1 MSNNED
7 YITGKKFQTLK
18 PWVKGNNSV
27 TPAHF
32 YRDYKIVFNNTI
44 FIALDIKIPL
54 YKANTVDTSNISSVR
69 LKNTQYIKKA
79 LEMLDIDVDDTDC
92 PLTDRQR
99 KDVLDVCGEPPTSS
113 YNLYFITI
121 QKNDYEELVYIG
133 KTDSKESRFKN
144 GHLAALK
151 LHDPKYSQYEKYVY
165 FGTITF
171 MTDLGEYLP
180 LECICDTDWSAKLLD
195 DLERV
200 LITKLNPVLNT
211 KHDDSRIIEKEK
223 YVITIENM
231 TGSDFLNMSIDYTF

>member
-1 MSNNED
+1 MPNNTD
-7 YITGKKFQTLK
+7 SFVGTKFQTLK

-32 YRDYKIVFNNTI
+32 YRDYKIAFNNQI
-44 FIALDIKIPL
+44 FVALDIKIPL

-69 LKNTQYIKKA
+69 SKNIQYIEKA
-79 LEMLDIDVDDTDC
+79 LEMLDMDVDDTDC
-92 PLTDRQR
+92 PLTARQK
-99 KDVLDVCGEPPTSS
+99 KDVLEVCGEPPTSS

-121 QKNDYEELVYIG
+121 QKDDYEQLVYIG
-133 KTDSKESRFKN
+133 KTDSQDSRFKN

-171 MTDLGEYLP
+171 MTNLNEYLP
-180 LECICDTDWSAKLLD
+180 LECICDTDWSAYLLD

-200 LITKLNPVLNT
+200 LIRKLDPVLNT
-211 KHDDSRIIEKEK
+211 KHDESRIIEKEE
-223 YVITIENM
+223 YVICIENK
-231 TGSDFLNMSIDYTF
+231 TGSNFLNITID